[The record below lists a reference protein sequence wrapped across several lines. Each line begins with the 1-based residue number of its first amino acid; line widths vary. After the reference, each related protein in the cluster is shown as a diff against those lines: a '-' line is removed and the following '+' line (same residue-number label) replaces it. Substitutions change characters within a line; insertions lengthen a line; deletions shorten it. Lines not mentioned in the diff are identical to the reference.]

1 MATLYSQWRMVLRK
15 EKTMYEIYGKLEE
28 KDWELIDTA
37 EDKEE
42 LDYMLAEYKLAFGS
56 GWKWKIKDLAETK

>member
-1 MATLYSQWRMVLRK
+1 MVLRK

-56 GWKWKIKDLAETK
+56 GWNWQIKDLAETK

>member
-1 MATLYSQWRMVLRK
+1 MVTLYSQWRMVLRK
-15 EKTMYEIYGKLEE
+15 EKAMYEIYGKLEE

-56 GWKWKIKDLAETK
+56 GWNWQIKDLAETK

>member
-1 MATLYSQWRMVLRK
+1 
-15 EKTMYEIYGKLEE
+15 MYEIYGKLEE

-56 GWKWKIKDLAETK
+56 GWNWQIKDTAETK